1 MAIIPA
7 DEKVFMVDKRT
18 NTTYGGSQALQ
29 DMQQWYT
36 MQDVADSVQP
46 YKVFTALITQQGGD
60 DIQNINI
67 GAAGSISP
75 NLVIGVTY
83 TITLNDGGIDFTNV
97 GAPNNDPGTSFI
109 ATGETPGNQPSGTG
123 ADLTFNNGAPVATV
137 LENTIGNVWFEYNT
151 AGLYTAYMPP
161 FPEQKQV
168 VFSPTSAYKVSSK
181 EFYINISNN
190 PIDGEV
196 TIVTTD
202 GTSTADND
210 AISDF
215 PIEIRVY
222 N

>member
-36 MQDVADSVQP
+36 MQDVSDSVQP
-46 YKVFTALITQQGGD
+46 YRVFTALLTQSGGD
-60 DIQNINI
+60 DP
-67 GAAGSISP
+67 GTKSDGD
-75 NLVIGVTY
+75 LEIGVTY
-83 TITLNDGGIDFTNV
+83 YISSVDDGVYGDFTNV
-97 GAPNNDPGTSFI
+97 GAPNNDIGTYFV
-109 ATGETPGNQPSGTG
+109 ATGETPNKWGKTSLAYNT
-123 ADLTFNNGAPVATV
+123 GAPVVTV
-137 LENTIGNVWFEYNT
+137 LENTIGNIWFTYDI
-151 AGLYTAYMPP
+151 AGHYIAYMPP

-181 EFYINISNN
+181 EFYIDISNDS
-190 PIDGEV
+190 IDGRV
-196 TIVTTD
+196 NIVTTD
-202 GTSTADND
+202 GTSLADND
-210 AISDF
+210 AIEDF